1 MDPSTNALYPGMV
14 DQKAVRSKLS
24 KQLKIDLEE
33 HEKVHLRPTPIHDE
47 VKGDEM
53 DALLEE
59 IETEK
64 DCTVQI
70 RALGVYLAK
79 ISLAG
84 GYTVPLKVE
93 VLKI

>member
-1 MDPSTNALYPGMV
+1 MV

-24 KQLKIDLEE
+24 KQLKIDLEQ

-47 VKGDEM
+47 V
-53 DALLEE
+53 DAKELEAVLEE
-59 IETEK
+59 IDNEQ
-64 DCTVQI
+64 DCKVQI
-70 RALGVYLAK
+70 KALGLYVAK

-93 VLKI
+93 VLKS